1 MNLNIYLNASTA
13 SCSFFPMTAESLLCN
28 HPLWLGSFFIHFCLC
43 LLLYFF
49 LFSTELWKRNYKQ
62 SWVPF
67 KANSNS
73 SHWMNKRAVS
83 ENNSMAFLP
92 SWLVSCSDDETV
104 HLIHWRG
111 SEEINCQ
118 FSVNFWFW
126 QLEEWTS
133 EIDSC
138 NCTPQEAFRVNKQLF
153 FHKSQL
159 YFVKKLQANNYLV
172 RNPPAIASQS
182 SAPACNVTPSFC
194 EFRRDMIQKIAIKNS
209 CHSHYL
215 LLKSARVI
223 ESNYSWFVAQ

>member
-1 MNLNIYLNASTA
+1 MPPQRRAL
-13 SCSFFPMTAESLLCN
+13 SFRWLQNRSYAITLCG
-28 HPLWLGSFFIHFCLC
+28 LDRFSFISVFVYCFI
-43 LLLYFF
+43 FF

-73 SHWMNKRAVS
+73 SHCMNKRAVS

-118 FSVNFWFW
+118 FSVNFWFR

-133 EIDSC
+133 KIDSC

-172 RNPPAIASQS
+172 RNPPANSLTVFSTCMQCYAKFLWVS
-182 SAPACNVTPSFC
+182 SRHDSENCN
-194 EFRRDMIQKIAIKNS
+194 
-209 CHSHYL
+209 
-215 LLKSARVI
+215 
-223 ESNYSWFVAQ
+223 

>member
-1 MNLNIYLNASTA
+1 MRFESEYISKCLHSVVLFLSDDCRIALMQSPFVAWIVFH
-13 SCSFFPMTAESLLCN
+13 SFLSL
-28 HPLWLGSFFIHFCLC
+28 FIALF
-43 LLLYFF
+43 FF

-182 SAPACNVTPSFC
+182 SAPACNVTPSFYFLWVSSRHDSENC
-194 EFRRDMIQKIAIKNS
+194 N
-209 CHSHYL
+209 
-215 LLKSARVI
+215 
-223 ESNYSWFVAQ
+223 